1 MTTLTTING
10 ILQAQLACQL
20 DMFAPPVF
28 VTSCCKRSGFD
39 ASCLPTST
47 SRSLLGLGALRFRS
61 GLFDYKGGIMLV
73 PPTHATKG
81 NPEGIDL
88 GALKTD
94 LEFLI
99 ERVERHRNEQALKLL
114 YMITGSAAIG

>member
-1 MTTLTTING
+1 
-10 ILQAQLACQL
+10 
-20 DMFAPPVF
+20 
-28 VTSCCKRSGFD
+28 
-39 ASCLPTST
+39 
-47 SRSLLGLGALRFRS
+47 
-61 GLFDYKGGIMLV
+61 MLV

-114 YMITGSAAIG
+114 YMITGSAAIGIAWIELFWNRRQQTGSWRRPPRLKFAF